1 MAEGKAPDEIA
12 VSPQPI
18 ASLDSVFGLRLSYAG
33 SVLYLLLLVLSDPL
47 G

>member
-18 ASLDSVFGLRLSYAG
+18 ASLDSI
-33 SVLYLLLLVLSDPL
+33 LVCVCHTLEVYHIFCS
-47 G
+47 